1 MLSLNNMTAF
11 VFPPFEN
18 RNGRLTLENVDL
30 VDLVDEMGSPLLV
43 VSEKMIRENYSKLE
57 SAFRKRYSK
66 FSVRYA
72 VKSYPNL
79 AVISILRQEGA
90 GADCSTPEEI
100 KIANLAGIAYKD
112 IAFTP
117 NNAHK
122 SELEYGIEKG
132 VAINFDDI
140 PQMRLVKD
148 RLPEVV
154 SFRVNPGVGGGE
166 FPGIITAG
174 PKAKFGIPV
183 NLVADAFREAK
194 NSGAVK
200 FGMQMMAGS
209 NVLDWKHFDAVTKAY
224 FDLAGKVS
232 AELGI
237 QFQYLDIG
245 GGFGVPYREGQEALD
260 LERSAECIVNNLE
273 NACSKY
279 GMEEPVLMVEPG
291 RSLVSNSAVLLG
303 KVTNVKSY
311 DKTFVGTDIGM
322 NFLLRPAL
330 YGAFHHIVIANGLQR
345 ELQGEVDIVGQICE
359 STDKIGRDI
368 MFPRAEVGDTVAV
381 FNAGAYVS
389 SMSSNYNGH
398 LRPAEVLFGKKGISV
413 IKEAESSSDLVR
425 GMNIPDYL
433 KA

>member
-1 MLSLNNMTAF
+1 MTAF

-18 RNGRLTLENVDL
+18 HNGHLVLENLDL
-30 VDLVDEMGSPLLV
+30 VDLIDKMGSPLLV
-43 VSEKMIRENYSKLE
+43 VSENKIRENYRKLD

-90 GADCSTPEEI
+90 GTDCSTPEEI
-100 KIANLAGIAYKD
+100 KISNMAGIAHKD

-122 SELEYGIEKG
+122 TELQYGIEKG

-148 RLPEVV
+148 SLPEVV

-166 FPGIITAG
+166 FPGIVTAG

-183 NLVADAFREAK
+183 NLVVDAFREAK
-194 NSGAVK
+194 GYGAKK

-232 AELGI
+232 GELGI

-245 GGFGVPYREGQEALD
+245 GGFGVPYREGQVELD
-260 LERSAECIVNNLE
+260 LEKAASCIVDNLR

-279 GMEEPVLMVEPG
+279 GMEEPILMVEPG
-291 RSLVSNSAVLLG
+291 RSMVSNSAVLLG

-322 NFLLRPAL
+322 NLLLRPAL
-330 YGAFHHIVIANGLQR
+330 YGAFHHIVIANDLDR
-345 ELQGEVDIVGQICE
+345 EIRGEVDVVGQICE
-359 STDKIGRDI
+359 STDKIGKDI
-368 MFPRAEVGDTVAV
+368 LFPRAEVGDTVAV

-398 LRPAEVLFGKKGISV
+398 LKPAEVLVGKKGVSV
-413 IKEAESSSDLVR
+413 IRNAETPSDLVK
-425 GMNIPDYL
+425 GMVVPEHL
-433 KA
+433 KV

>member
-1 MLSLNNMTAF
+1 MSAS
-11 VFPPFEN
+11 VFHPFEN
-18 RNGRLTLENVDL
+18 HNGRLALENIDL
-30 VDLVDEMGSPLLV
+30 VDLSDKMGSPLLV
-43 VSEKMIRENYSKLE
+43 VSENKIRENYRKLDQ
-57 SAFRKRYSK
+57 AFRKRYGK
-66 FSVRYA
+66 FSIRYA

-100 KIANLAGIAYKD
+100 KIANLAGIPHNR

-122 SELEYGIEKG
+122 SELQYGIEKG

-148 RLPEVV
+148 QLPEVV

-166 FPGIITAG
+166 FPGIVTAG

-183 NLVADAFREAK
+183 SLVAAAFREAMK
-194 NSGAVK
+194 YGAKK

-209 NVLDWKHFDAVTKAY
+209 NVLDWNHFDAVTKAY

-232 AELGI
+232 KELGI

-245 GGFGVPYREGQEALD
+245 GGFGVPYREGQKELD
-260 LERSAECIVNNLE
+260 LEKSATCIVDNLR

-279 GMEEPVLMVEPG
+279 DMEEPVLMVEPG
-291 RSLVSNSAVLLG
+291 RSMVSNSAVLLG
-303 KVTNVKSY
+303 KITNVKSY

-322 NFLLRPAL
+322 NLLLRPAL
-330 YGAFHHIVIANGLQR
+330 YGAFHHIVIANDLSR
-345 ELQGEVDIVGQICE
+345 EPSGEVDIVGQICE
-359 STDKIGRDI
+359 STDKIGKDI
-368 MFPRAEVGDTVAV
+368 MFPKAEVGDTIAV

-398 LRPAEVLFGKKGISV
+398 MRPAEVLVGKTGISI
-413 IKEAESSSDLVR
+413 IKNAETSSDLVK
-425 GMNIPDYL
+425 GMIIPEHL
-433 KA
+433 KN